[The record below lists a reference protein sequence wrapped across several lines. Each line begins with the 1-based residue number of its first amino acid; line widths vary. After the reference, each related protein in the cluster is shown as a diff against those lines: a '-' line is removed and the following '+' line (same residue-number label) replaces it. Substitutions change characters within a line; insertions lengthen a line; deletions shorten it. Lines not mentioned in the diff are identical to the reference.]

1 MPESALTL
9 TASGV
14 VVGYQGFARD
24 QVASV
29 AKLSAGAT
37 RDPLDTGIYM
47 TYATNAL
54 LTKVQVMA
62 YMEDGAR
69 IMGDNLVPGVSV
81 AYAGAS
87 SNYTNRIPTSKGD
100 TVGILLGNTGS
111 LLNQPVQELVTGSFT
126 GVDLARTTTGS
137 GYTIVFSKDD
147 TTASIATSGTG
158 AYSGSLF
165 TFVYNK
171 RGDLI
176 GNKLLAA
183 NDESLVGYWDMET
196 LSGTKLKDFSRY
208 WHDLYCRGS
217 ISTIIDC
224 KNRNF
229 VEGKFR
235 GKAIKMNLEGDNY
248 ADGTSKLNLTKD
260 SNITIY
266 IRIKFF
272 DTTIWPLTPSYTG
285 CAGAWAVGKSN
296 GYIFWFPC
304 ESVGGDDNSIRM
316 ADALWFG
323 VTMSYPGFKAN
334 TWYDLVGVHTP
345 GAQKFYVDG
354 VKIYEGTDYGWTSTG
369 TLSEPLT
376 ILNGNSKFIADEV
389 GIYNRW
395 LSDNEISNI
404 YIARK

>member
-1 MPESALTL
+1 MNFSSSIGNLKNTISGFTLVELIVVITILAILGTIGFVSIQGYSSSARNSSRVSNLVNLSNGLTLFREASGTLPLPESALTL

-24 QVASV
+24 QVASI

-62 YMEDGAR
+62 YMEDGAK

-87 SNYTNRIPTSKGD
+87 SNYTSRIPTSKGD

-126 GVDLARTTTGS
+126 GVDLAKTTTGS

-147 TTASIATSGTG
+147 TTASIPTSGTG

-176 GNKLLAA
+176 GNKLLAS

-196 LSGTKLKDFSRY
+196 LSGGLLKDLSRY
-208 WHDLYCRGS
+208 GNDGTCYNSGS
-217 ISTIIDC
+217 AVSCGGGSGGPQIVSG
-224 KNRNF
+224 N
-229 VEGKFR
+229 GKS
-235 GKAIKMNLEGDNY
+235 GKAM
-248 ADGTSKLNLTKD
+248 S
-260 SNITIY
+260 
-266 IRIKFF
+266 F
-272 DTTIWPLTPSYTG
+272 D
-285 CAGAWAVGKSN
+285 
-296 GYIFWFPC
+296 
-304 ESVGGDDNSIRM
+304 
-316 ADALWFG
+316 
-323 VTMSYPGFKAN
+323 
-334 TWYDLVGVHTP
+334 
-345 GAQKFYVDG
+345 
-354 VKIYEGTDYGWTSTG
+354 
-369 TLSEPLT
+369 
-376 ILNGNSKFIADEV
+376 
-389 GIYNRW
+389 
-395 LSDNEISNI
+395 
-404 YIARK
+404 